1 MHWIFIDLIEWDYD
15 VATPLVRP
23 LGGSQSALCYLATAL
38 AERGHQVTTL
48 TGISQPR
55 QVGRVMCLAHRQL
68 PPTLF
73 GTAATVVVLLNG
85 PADGAVQIRPLLPA
99 GVPLVLWT
107 QHAHDQPA
115 MRPLA
120 HPACPGLWDRI
131 VCISQWQR
139 SMFAQQLGV
148 PAGHIEVVRNAIGP
162 AFRGLFRDLEEFER
176 AKSGPPRLAYT
187 STPFR
192 GLELLLSCFPAIRQQ
207 QPECQLDVFSSMR
220 VYGAEGAQ
228 DAFQH
233 LYSVCRLMEG
243 VNYQGSFAQP
253 ELAERMLGVSVLAYP
268 NIFPE
273 TCCIAALEA
282 LAAGAIVVTSDLAAL
297 PETCAGYG
305 RLVPPISETRSRA
318 EYERD
323 FVAAVSAALCELRD
337 DRAALVTRQLEQVRA
352 VNATQTWEQR
362 AIEWEEAGARWV
374 AQRAR

>member
-1 MHWIFIDLIEWDYD
+1 MHWIFLDLIEWDYD

-38 AERGHQVTTL
+38 AERGHQITTI
-48 TGISQPR
+48 TATSQPR
-55 QVGRVMCLAHRQL
+55 QVGNVMCLGHWQFS
-68 PPTLF
+68 PTLF
-73 GTAATVVVLLNG
+73 GTAATVVVVLNG
-85 PADGAVQIRPLLPA
+85 PADTAAQIRPRLPA

-115 MRPLA
+115 MRPLL

-131 VCISQWQR
+131 VCISHWQR
-139 SMFAQQLGV
+139 SMFGQQLGV
-148 PAGHIEVVRNAIGP
+148 PAGHLEVLRNAIGP
-162 AFRGLFRDLEEFER
+162 AFRGLFRDFDEFER
-176 AKSGPPRLAYT
+176 AKSGPARLAYT

-192 GLELLLSCFPAIRQQ
+192 GLELLLSCFPVIRQQ
-207 QPECQLDVFSSMR
+207 QPGCQLDVFSSMR

-243 VNYQGSFAQP
+243 VSYHGSLGQA
-253 ELAERMLGVSVLAYP
+253 ELAQQMRGVSVLAYP

-282 LAAGAIVVTSDLAAL
+282 LAAGAIVVSSDLAAL
-297 PETCAGYG
+297 PETCGGYG
-305 RLVPPISETRSRA
+305 RLVPPINIARSRA

-323 FVAAVSAALCELRD
+323 FVAAASAALAELNA
-337 DRAALVTRQLEQVRA
+337 DRTAAVARQFEQARA
-352 VNATQTWEQR
+352 MNAAHTWEQR
-362 AIEWEEAGARWV
+362 AIEWEQAAARWL